1 MARSFTLRPPA
12 KINLVLRVGPRRTDG
27 YHEVQTLLQTI
38 ALSDRLVVTS
48 RRGPFTFVVR
58 GTAVPGD
65 RTNLVWRA
73 AERLWRALDRSGE
86 PRDAHLTLEKQVPAG
101 AGLGGGSA
109 DAAAALV
116 VLNRIWDGRL
126 PVSELARLGTE
137 LGADVPFFLMG
148 GTALGVGRGDD
159 LYPVDDVR
167 RLGVIILKPAFG
179 VSTVDAY
186 RWLDEDGPPRPR
198 DGGGVGPTAAVDVGW
213 RGRNLVLVNDLEAPV
228 ARRYREVAEM
238 VAACRREGAW
248 GAGMTGSGSAV
259 FGLFPEPAARAAAR
273 RLRRPDWLVLVT
285 RTLTRRE
292 ATQRIGV

>member
-38 ALSDRLVVTS
+38 ALSDRLVATS
-48 RRGPFTFVVR
+48 RRGPFTLVVR
-58 GTAVPGD
+58 GTGVPGD
-65 RTNLVWRA
+65 RANLVWRA

-109 DAAAALV
+109 DAAAALA

-167 RLGVIILKPAFG
+167 RLGVVILTPSFE
-179 VSTVDAY
+179 VSTADAY
-186 RWLDEDGPPRPR
+186 RWFDEDGPLHPR
-198 DGGGVGPTAAVDVGW
+198 DGGDVGPTAAVDVGW
-213 RGRNLVLVNDLEAPV
+213 RGRNLALVNDLEAPV
-228 ARRYREVAEM
+228 ARRHRDVAEM

-259 FGLFPEPAARAAAR
+259 FGLFPQPAARAAAR
-273 RLRRPDWLVLVT
+273 RLRRPAWRVIVT
-285 RTLTRRE
+285 STLTRRE
-292 ATQRIGV
+292 ANRRMGV